1 MSRDRKKE
9 REKLILRSKS
19 LRRSKGKAEDLLTLE
34 LAEVKDIA
42 DLIFKRLN
50 RKIEVLEAMEASVDE
65 KVRMLE
71 NLVQKAEASSRSLAK
86 LDHHSEILSLGRK
99 GMKSREIA
107 DNLDIPVGEVE
118 LILNLRGVSGA
129 NSN

>member
-1 MSRDRKKE
+1 M
-9 REKLILRSKS
+9 ILKSEAIKRSKD
-19 LRRSKGKAEDLLTLE
+19 KAADLLTLE

-50 RKIEVLEAMEASVDE
+50 RKIEVLEAIEASVDE
-65 KVRMLE
+65 KLKALE
-71 NLVQKAEASSRSLAK
+71 KLIQKAESCKTSLSK
-86 LDHHSEILSLGRK
+86 LDRHSEILSLGRR

-118 LILNLRGVSGA
+118 LILSLRGMASSS
-129 NSN
+129 SN